1 MFVALQLVHVDS
13 AETVAAYK
21 DRLTAAVSCMEVVAP
36 RNAREGMQQGVV
48 TLLLRNNRTTPA
60 RWAEVRVNTRRNMLE
75 LFTLVVSE

>member
-1 MFVALQLVHVDS
+1 
-13 AETVAAYK
+13 
-21 DRLTAAVSCMEVVAP
+21 MEVFAP

-48 TLLLRNNRTTPA
+48 MLLLRNNRTTPA